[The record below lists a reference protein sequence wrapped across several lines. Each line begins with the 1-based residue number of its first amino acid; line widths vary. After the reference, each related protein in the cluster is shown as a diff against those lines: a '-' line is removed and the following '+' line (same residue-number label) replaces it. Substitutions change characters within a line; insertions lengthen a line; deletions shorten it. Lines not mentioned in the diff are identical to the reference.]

1 MSEHG
6 GPAGADGCD
15 GGHGQGTH
23 GIPRATDARTTS
35 PAPPAPPAI
44 IATDLGWRQRH
55 ELGALQGGGGGME
68 RTALTMARLAV
79 KGEPATRP
87 LDPPL
92 EVVQGE
98 HLGKELLWRF
108 MTGGLSP
115 AEMRHV
121 FGHLLRGC
129 RSCREQAREVWNITD
144 PPAAAARCV
153 TMNAMAPPPPSG
165 DVEIFCHAHSKTGQ
179 QGQPLPPSPRSS
191 ATPATQAIVA
201 NGPLDPLDASCT
213 AAGERPGPAPAAGPG
228 GPNETAYETVLDR
241 VFSRIATEEAGIEAA
256 RRRADVLFEELMQ
269 HPPARQQLLVQN
281 SSRFRDRML
290 CERLL
295 TASHDE
301 GFREPARSEQLA
313 RIAVAVAER
322 VADIC
327 PEAALDSSSPA
338 PSDTLA
344 GMRARA
350 WAQLGNALRIRSDLD
365 GAAAAFRSAEALMAA
380 HPRLGL
386 LDKARIFDLKASL
399 CRDRR
404 HFPEAARLL
413 DRVITIYQRLG
424 QSNLT
429 GRALTQKATL
439 QFYAGNRE
447 DCMVLLRRALEL
459 IDPHEDPRCY
469 LNARHNLIAALADDG
484 KPREAFAMLF
494 HTRPLYLKMGDRMN
508 LLRLRWLE
516 GQVARGLH
524 RLEQAEAAFREVRC
538 AYVEMGLEYD
548 VALVSLDLAMVFA
561 EQGRATE
568 MRRLAEEMLA
578 FFESRQIL
586 PEAMAAFL
594 VFCNA
599 ARMEQAGLA
608 LVQEVAA
615 FLKQARHSPDLR
627 FVPQR

>member
-6 GPAGADGCD
+6 GPAGVDGCD
-15 GGHGQGTH
+15 GGRGHWTH
-23 GIPRATDARTTS
+23 RIPR
-35 PAPPAPPAI
+35 
-44 IATDLGWRQRH
+44 
-55 ELGALQGGGGGME
+55 GGME
-68 RTALTMARLAV
+68 RTAPTMALFAA
-79 KGEPATRP
+79 KGTPAP
-87 LDPPL
+87 LPVDPPL
-92 EVVQGE
+92 DIVQGE
-98 HLGKELLWRF
+98 HLGKDVLWRF

-129 RSCREQAREVWNITD
+129 PFCREQARDVWNLQEATSARRATVD
-144 PPAAAARCV
+144 ATAAAA
-153 TMNAMAPPPPSG
+153 PPAGELETS
-165 DVEIFCHAHSKTGQ
+165 DHADSADSAIAREPH
-179 QGQPLPPSPRSS
+179 PMPPSP
-191 ATPATQAIVA
+191 ATPLLGA
-201 NGPLDPLDASCT
+201 NSPLDASCT
-213 AAGERPGPAPAAGPG
+213 AATERSEPAPAAGPG
-228 GPNETAYETVLDR
+228 GVSEMAYETVLDR

-269 HPPARQQLLVQN
+269 HPPAHQQLLVQN

-295 TASHDE
+295 AASHDE

-322 VADIC
+322 VADVC
-327 PEAALDSSSPA
+327 PEAALDSSSLT
-338 PSDTLA
+338 PSDALA
-344 GMRARA
+344 GLRARA

-365 GAAAAFRSAEALMAA
+365 GAAVAFRSAEALMAA

-404 HFPEAARLL
+404 HFAEAARLL

-469 LNARHNLIAALADDG
+469 LNARHNLIVALADDG

-508 LLRLRWLE
+508 LLRLRWVE

-524 RLEQAEAAFREVRC
+524 RHEQAETAFREVRG

-578 FFESRQIL
+578 FFESHQIL

-615 FLKQARHSPDLR
+615 FLKQARLAPDLR

>member
-15 GGHGQGTH
+15 SG
-23 GIPRATDARTTS
+23 R
-35 PAPPAPPAI
+35 
-44 IATDLGWRQRH
+44 RH
-55 ELGALQGGGGGME
+55 EPHGFPRERAALTIASRGAGGMP
-68 RTALTMARLAV
+68 ASRLP
-79 KGEPATRP
+79 EPLAAP
-87 LDPPL
+87 
-92 EVVQGE
+92 GE
-98 HLGKELLWRF
+98 HLGKDVLWRF

-129 RSCREQAREVWNITD
+129 PSCREQAREVWNIAD
-144 PPAAAARCV
+144 PPAAAVRR
-153 TMNAMAPPPPSG
+153 AMVEATAAAAPPAG
-165 DVEIFCHAHSKTGQ
+165 EAETFCHAHFKAVHEHP
-179 QGQPLPPSPRSS
+179 PLPPSLPTPAPPAISATPPMP
-191 ATPATQAIVA
+191 ATPATQAI
-201 NGPLDPLDASCT
+201 DT
-213 AAGERPGPAPAAGPG
+213 AGS
-228 GPNETAYETVLDR
+228 NEMAYETVLDR

-269 HPPARQQLLVQN
+269 HPPAHQQLLIHN
-281 SSRFRDRML
+281 SARFRDRML

-295 TASHDE
+295 AASHDE

-327 PEAALDSSSPA
+327 PEAALDSSCPA
-338 PSDTLA
+338 PSDALA
-344 GMRARA
+344 GLRART
-350 WAQLGNALRIRSDLD
+350 WAQLGNALRIKSDLD
-365 GAAAAFRSAEALMAA
+365 GAAAAFRSADALMAA

-399 CRDRR
+399 CKDRR
-404 HFPEAARLL
+404 HFAEAARLL

-429 GRALTQKATL
+429 GRALSQKAML
-439 QFYAGNRE
+439 QFHTGDRE
-447 DCMVLLRRALEL
+447 GCMVLLRRALDL

-469 LNARHNLIAALADDG
+469 LNARHNLILALADDG
-484 KPREAFAMLF
+484 KPREAFALLF
-494 HTRPLYLKMGDRMN
+494 HTRPLYLKLGDRMN

-524 RLEQAEAAFREVRC
+524 RLEQAETAFREVRS
-538 AYVEMGLEYD
+538 AFVEMGLEYD
-548 VALVSLDLAMVFA
+548 VALVSLDLATVFA

-568 MRRLAEEMLA
+568 MRRLAEEMLV
-578 FFESRQIL
+578 FFESHQIL

-615 FLKQARHSPDLR
+615 FLKQARHAPDLR
-627 FVPQR
+627 FGPPR

>member
-6 GPAGADGCD
+6 GPVGADGFD
-15 GGHGQGTH
+15 GGRGHETH
-23 GIPRATDARTTS
+23 GIPRATDARTTTS
-35 PAPPAPPAI
+35 LTNAI
-44 IATDLGWRQRH
+44 GAANATDMGWRQRH
-55 ELGALQGGGGGME
+55 EVGVLRGAGGGME
-68 RTALTMARLAV
+68 RTALTMAPQAV
-79 KGEPATRP
+79 RGMPAARP
-87 LDPPL
+87 LEHLD
-92 EVVQGE
+92 VHGE
-98 HLGKELLWRF
+98 HVGKDLLWRF

-115 AEMRHV
+115 TEMRQV

-129 RSCREQAREVWNITD
+129 PACREQAREVWNIAD
-144 PPAAAARCV
+144 PPAAAALRS
-153 TMNAMAPPPPSG
+153 AMDAPAAAAPAA
-165 DVEIFCHAHSKTGQ
+165 E
-179 QGQPLPPSPRSS
+179 RSE
-191 ATPATQAIVA
+191 A
-201 NGPLDPLDASCT
+201 
-213 AAGERPGPAPAAGPG
+213 APAAGPG
-228 GPNETAYETVLDR
+228 SPNETAYETVLDR
-241 VFSRIATEEAGIEAA
+241 VFSRIASEEAGIEVA

-269 HPPARQQLLVQN
+269 HPPARQELLVHN
-281 SSRFRDRML
+281 SARFRDRML

-295 TASHDE
+295 AASHDE

-322 VADIC
+322 VADGL
-327 PEAALDSSSPA
+327 PESALDSSSPA
-338 PSDTLA
+338 PSDALA

-365 GAAAAFRSAEALMAA
+365 GAATAFRSADALMAA

-399 CRDRR
+399 CKDRR
-404 HFPEAARLL
+404 HFAEAARLL

-429 GRALTQKATL
+429 GRALSQKATV
-439 QFYAGNRE
+439 QHFAGDRE
-447 DCMVLLRRALEL
+447 GCMVLLRRALEL
-459 IDPHEDPRCY
+459 IDPHEDPRCF
-469 LNARHNLIAALADDG
+469 LNARHNLIVALVDDG
-484 KPREAFAMLF
+484 KPREAFALLF
-494 HTRPLYLKMGDRMN
+494 HTRPLYLKLGDRMN

-516 GQVARGLH
+516 GQVAQGLH
-524 RLEQAEAAFREVRC
+524 RLEQAETAFREVRG
-538 AYVEMGLEYD
+538 AFVELGLEYD
-548 VALVSLDLAMVFA
+548 AALVSLDLAMVFA
-561 EQGRATE
+561 QQGRAPD

-578 FFESRQIL
+578 FFESRQIR

-615 FLKQARHSPDLR
+615 FLKQARHAPDLR

>member
-1 MSEHG
+1 
-6 GPAGADGCD
+6 A
-15 GGHGQGTH
+15 
-23 GIPRATDARTTS
+23 
-35 PAPPAPPAI
+35 PAP
-44 IATDLGWRQRH
+44 
-55 ELGALQGGGGGME
+55 
-68 RTALTMARLAV
+68 
-79 KGEPATRP
+79 RP
-87 LDPPL
+87 LNPPL
-92 EVVQGE
+92 DVVEGE
-98 HLGKELLWRF
+98 HLGKDVLWRF

-115 AEMRHV
+115 TEMRHV

-129 RSCREQAREVWNITD
+129 PSCREQAREVWNITD
-144 PPAAAARCV
+144 PPAAAARRA
-153 TMNAMAPPPPSG
+153 TMDSTAAAPPAAGDLEISCHGHSKTARQDQPLPAFSPPPP
-165 DVEIFCHAHSKTGQ
+165 I
-179 QGQPLPPSPRSS
+179 P
-191 ATPATQAIVA
+191 ATPAIVSH
-201 NGPLDPLDASCT
+201 GPLDAFRT
-213 AAGERPGPAPAAGPG
+213 AAAERSEPAPAAGPG

-256 RRRADVLFEELMQ
+256 RRRADALFEELMQ

-322 VADIC
+322 VADLC
-327 PEAALDSSSPA
+327 PEAALDSSSAA

-365 GAAAAFRSAEALMAA
+365 GAAVAFRSAEALMAA

-404 HFPEAARLL
+404 HFAEAARLL

-429 GRALTQKATL
+429 GRALTQKAAL
-439 QFYAGNRE
+439 QFYAGDRE

-469 LNARHNLIAALADDG
+469 LNARHNLIVALADDG

-494 HTRPLYLKMGDRMN
+494 HARPLYLKMGDRMN

-516 GQVARGLH
+516 GQVALGLH
-524 RLEQAEAAFREVRC
+524 RLEQAETAFREVRG
-538 AYVEMGLEYD
+538 AYVELGLEYD

-561 EQGRATE
+561 QQGRATD

-615 FLKQARHSPDLR
+615 FLKQARHAPDLR
-627 FVPQR
+627 FVPTR